1 MGAYHRFLTV
11 LSLLLA
17 SCGNTAASITDPTPI
32 SSSESGS
39 ETRPS
44 QTVQKIQVRVED
56 LPSPYA
62 SNSAS
67 QPPQVIPRPAGAKL
81 QVPPGFTA
89 QIFAQGLSQPRWLTV
104 AQNGDV
110 LLAESY
116 DNRIR
121 LLRDTNGDGQ
131 ADVNTI
137 FAENLNQPLGMG
149 ISPDQQ
155 WFYVANTNAVVRFP
169 YQIGQTRLQG
179 QPQQITELPGNG
191 YRQHWTRNLIFSP
204 DGQQLFVSVGSRSNV
219 EPEPLPRASIQVMDL
234 NGRNRQTYA
243 SGLRNPVG
251 LAFNPVTGKLFTTVN
266 ERDGLGDDLVPDYLT
281 AVQPGAF
288 YGWPY
293 SYLGANPDPRLPRNP
308 QLEAKTIV
316 PDVLF
321 QAHSA
326 ALGLTFYT
334 GKQFPSAYH
343 NDAFVAFRGSW
354 NRSAGTGYKIVRVPF
369 DDQGQPEGHYE
380 DFVTG
385 WLVEPRV
392 PSVWGRPVGV
402 AIATDGSLL
411 ITDEPGGIIWRIS
424 YTANP

>member
-32 SSSESGS
+32 ASSESLS
-39 ETRPS
+39 EIRPS